1 MSKIG
6 NDKPKT
12 YKGKDMNQTHKIAGK
27 VALIYIIIGVLWI
40 FVSDYFSMTQA
51 KSDVQ
56 IYAMFQHSKG
66 WAFIFITGIFLY
78 FLIRYWT
85 GKMLRSQQEFNLKD
99 EQYQSLFKH
108 NPDCVIELNLEGNVV
123 SINPEAEKLLGQHND
138 SLMGKNCNHL
148 INWNEAEKISAFF
161 TQSLQ
166 GEAVKFETTFQNM
179 RNEKRIIRV
188 TFLPIIVQSEML
200 GVYAIVRDI
209 TEVRREE
216 ELMVLSEKLSV
227 IGHLAAAVAH
237 EIRNPLTSLKGFVQ
251 LMDITKE
258 VNPLH
263 SDIMLKEIDRI
274 NIISSELLILGKKQ
288 DVAFRR
294 IDLADSV
301 QQVFTLM
308 NAETNLN
315 NIEMMLRIK
324 TAEPISIMADSI
336 ELKQLFINIVKN
348 SIEAIDENG
357 EIDISLQIIND
368 NAVISISDNGSG
380 MEPERLERIGEPF
393 YSTKEK
399 GTGIGLAICR
409 KIVHRLDGELDF
421 ESEVNKGTTV
431 TIRIPLATGQE

>member
-1 MSKIG
+1 
-6 NDKPKT
+6 
-12 YKGKDMNQTHKIAGK
+12 MNQTHKIAGK

-56 IYAMFQHSKG
+56 IYATFQHSKG

-123 SINPEAEKLLGQHND
+123 SINPEAEKLLGQQND
-138 SLMGKNCNHL
+138 SLTGKNCNHL

-216 ELMVLSEKLSV
+216 ELMVLSEKVSV

-288 DVAFRR
+288 DVVFRR

-308 NAETNLN
+308 KAETNLN
-315 NIEMMLRIK
+315 NIEMVLKIK

-357 EIDISLQIIND
+357 EIDISLQIIDD

-380 MEPERLERIGEPF
+380 MVPERLERIGEPF